1 MRKGMKFF
9 HLSDLHIGKQL
20 HRYNLKE
27 DQQVILKEV
36 ITYAKELRPDA
47 IVIAGDIYDKS
58 VPSAE
63 AVNVFDE
70 FLTDLSEITPEIPI
84 LIISGNHDSP
94 DRLKYASEIL
104 KRHHIYLAGNVPERP
119 EEHIEKVTLHDA
131 YGEVDFYLLP
141 FMKPAYVKNIFVD
154 GIPETYSD
162 AVKEIIKRE
171 KIDYKDKRNVLVSH
185 QFYVG
190 EKAES
195 PETCDS
201 EVFSV
206 GGIDNVDIGSVKEF
220 DYVALGHLHGAQCIG
235 KPEIRYCGTLLK
247 YSVSESTQNKSL
259 TVVTLKA
266 KGEKPEIENYPLH
279 PLRDVRKKKGTLDE
293 IIKEA
298 RETEKDDY
306 ISITLTDE
314 IDPYKPKEQL
324 ERIFSHILEIRVDNQ
339 RTRTKLKEMD
349 EELVMKDPFTSFAE
363 FYKEMQGREM
373 NGEEETIMKEIF
385 DKAKGVE

>member
-1 MRKGMKFF
+1 MKFF

-141 FMKPAYVKNIFVD
+141 FMKPAYVKNIFVN
-154 GIPETYSD
+154 GTPETYSD

-298 RETEKDDY
+298 QETEKDDY

>member
-1 MRKGMKFF
+1 MKFF

-70 FLTDLSEITPEIPI
+70 FLTDLSEITPEITI

-131 YGEVDFYLLP
+131 YGEVNFYLLP

-154 GIPETYSD
+154 GTPETYSD

-298 RETEKDDY
+298 QETEKDDY

>member
-1 MRKGMKFF
+1 MKFF

-141 FMKPAYVKNIFVD
+141 FMKPAYVRNIFID
-154 GIPETYSD
+154 ETPETYSD
-162 AVKEIIKRE
+162 AVREIIKRE

-206 GGIDNVDIGSVKEF
+206 GGIDNVNIGSVKEF

-298 RETEKDDY
+298 QEMEKDDY

>member
-1 MRKGMKFF
+1 MKFF

-94 DRLKYASEIL
+94 ERLKYASEIL

-154 GIPETYSD
+154 GTPETYSD

-298 RETEKDDY
+298 QETEKDDY

>member
-1 MRKGMKFF
+1 MKFF

-154 GIPETYSD
+154 GTPETYSE

-259 TVVTLKA
+259 TVVTLKT

-298 RETEKDDY
+298 QETEKDDY

>member
-1 MRKGMKFF
+1 MKFF

-20 HRYNLKE
+20 HCYNLKE

-141 FMKPAYVKNIFVD
+141 FMKPAYVRNIFID
-154 GIPETYSD
+154 ETPETYSD
-162 AVKEIIKRE
+162 AVREIIKRE

-298 RETEKDDY
+298 QETEKDDY

>member
-1 MRKGMKFF
+1 MKFF

-154 GIPETYSD
+154 GTPETYSD

-298 RETEKDDY
+298 QETEKDDY

-373 NGEEETIMKEIF
+373 NGEE
-385 DKAKGVE
+385 GS

>member
-1 MRKGMKFF
+1 MKFF

-154 GIPETYSD
+154 GTPETYSD

-235 KPEIRYCGTLLK
+235 KPEIHYCGTLLK

-298 RETEKDDY
+298 QETEKDDY

>member
-1 MRKGMKFF
+1 MKFF

-141 FMKPAYVKNIFVD
+141 FMKPAYVRNIFVD
-154 GIPETYSD
+154 ETPETYSD
-162 AVKEIIKRE
+162 AVREIIKRE

-259 TVVTLKA
+259 TVVTLKE

-298 RETEKDDY
+298 QETEKDDY

-324 ERIFSHILEIRVDNQ
+324 ERVFSHILEIRVDNQ